1 MGQIHGSGLGNWNN
15 AASVDSSEGPQQ
27 GRLLVSSSGTSTQLY
42 DGVTG
47 PAILDNMTLA
57 IGTIETDHSEIH
69 EEHSFVSTGMQTIG
83 NTGSFALKITTPDT
97 INWAHLIISAKA
109 DNGEANYMLY
119 EDVTATAVTVSGIY
133 NRNRNSNI
141 TATVVVSG
149 NATITDTGTM
159 IYQEH
164 FGLRKAG
171 GEARGASEI
180 ILKSGTEYGLILN
193 NDTASNNDISWIL
206 NWYEHVSMG

>member
-1 MGQIHGSGLGNWNN
+1 MAQLTGSGPGNGVNY
-15 AASVDSSEGPQQ
+15 AMVDDSVGTND
-27 GRLLVSSSGTSTQLY
+27 GRLFTTGSNTSTQLY
-42 DGVTG
+42 DAETG
-47 PAILDNMTLA
+47 PAMLDNMTLA
-57 IGTIETDHSEIH
+57 IGTIESDHSEIH
-69 EEHSFVSTGMQTIG
+69 EEHSFMSTGVETLG
-83 NTGSFALKITTPDT
+83 NNGSFALKITTPDT
-97 INWAHLIISAKA
+97 TNWAHLIISAKA
-109 DNGEANYMLY
+109 DNGEANFMLC

-141 TATVVVSG
+141 TATVAVSG
-149 NATITDTGTM
+149 NAIITDIGTM

-171 GEARGASEI
+171 GDSRGVSEI

-193 NDTASNNDISWIL
+193 NDTASNNDVSWIL